1 MPSRPDRTVLAAL
14 IGVALIG
21 GTNFVAVRYSDIELP
36 PLLGAALRFTFAGLI
51 FLTIVAIRRIEL
63 PKGRAMTGAV
73 VYGVLS
79 FAISYAFAY
88 YALVSVSAGLASVVL
103 SLVPIA
109 TLFLA
114 SAHRQEQLDGR
125 GLAGGIVAIAGT
137 AVVFNEQLTLAIPLA
152 ALLALIGATIASA
165 ETSVILKHYPMS
177 NLYGTN
183 AVAMLIGSAILVV
196 LSLLT
201 QEKWALPSKF
211 PTIVA
216 VTYLIVPGSVLLFI
230 FYLYVISRWT
240 ATATN
245 YGFVLIPLVTVL
257 VASVIAGEIVS
268 LTFLAGTALVLVGV
282 YVGAIS
288 RTRRNGKSV
297 AQVDPDEGL

>member
-1 MPSRPDRTVLAAL
+1 VASRPDRLVLTAL
-14 IGVALIG
+14 IGVAVIG
-21 GTNFVAVRYSDIELP
+21 GTNFVAVRYSDVELP
-36 PLLGAALRFTFAGLI
+36 PLWGAALRFTFASLI
-51 FLTIVAIRRIEL
+51 FLAIVAIRGIEL

-79 FAISYAFAY
+79 FGISYAFSY
-88 YALVSVSAGLASVVL
+88 YALVTVTAGLASVVL

-114 SAHRQEQLDGR
+114 SAHRQERLDGR

-137 AVVFNEQLTLAIPLA
+137 ALVFNEQLTLAIPLS

-165 ETSVILKHYPMS
+165 ETSVILKHYPMA
-177 NLYGTN
+177 NPYGTN
-183 AVAMLIGSAILVV
+183 AVAMLIGSAILIV
-196 LSLLT
+196 LSLLA
-201 QEKWALPSKF
+201 QEKWALPSRF

-230 FYLYVISRWT
+230 FYLHVISRWT

-268 LTFLAGTALVLVGV
+268 LTFLAGTAFVLVGV
-282 YVGAIS
+282 YIGAIS
-288 RTRRNGKSV
+288 RR
-297 AQVDPDEGL
+297 